1 MPKPDQPPDTR
12 PFRSPHDALEEW
24 QLRVEMLNDPGT
36 RVCRRCVPD
45 PHLWA
50 EAVAGAHDAPESK
63 CAFCGTAAV
72 SVSYEDLAVV
82 VERVIGEL
90 FVTVAESGAYH
101 DDGEWSER
109 VEDVADLA
117 QELLDG
123 AVDDDVLAPLGS
135 FVADRNAVDHGFVR
149 QRDVWASLYDLD
161 EGEWR
166 HFMARAR
173 SGDIAAGSESLF
185 TDLRDDTLALFRR
198 IEQTAELNGL
208 FKQATP
214 VLWRCRPAK
223 PGVAYT
229 TGADLGT
236 APAGRG
242 FEGRLNAAGHS
253 VFYGSTTLRGAVLE
267 ARQHGADG
275 GLWAGR
281 FAPSRPLYHL
291 DVMEPPELPS
301 VFAPGAADSHDAWA
315 FLVRF
320 ARTLREPWHG
330 DDKHYRPTQIFTA
343 FLLARHEAL
352 RPDAVRY
359 ASSLDPMSENWA
371 VFADHDHCVDA
382 DGLPAS
388 NAHADDEVL
397 LLLDP
402 STAQL
407 VAVADQPYAA
417 CRGPT
422 ARPGSSLRRAR
433 RPVSAVARA
442 TRPVAA

>member
-72 SVSYEDLAVV
+72 SVSFEDLAVV

-229 TGADLGT
+229 TGADL
-236 APAGRG
+236 
-242 FEGRLNAAGHS
+242 
-253 VFYGSTTLRGAVLE
+253 
-267 ARQHGADG
+267 
-275 GLWAGR
+275 
-281 FAPSRPLYHL
+281 

-407 VAVADQPYAA
+407 VAVADQP
-417 CRGPT
+417 
-422 ARPGSSLRRAR
+422 
-433 RPVSAVARA
+433 
-442 TRPVAA
+442 

>member
-1 MPKPDQPPDTR
+1 MPPPDHPRPPR

-24 QLRVEMLNDPGT
+24 QLRVETLNDPGT

-45 PHLWA
+45 PHLWE
-50 EAVAGAHDAPESK
+50 EAAAGAHDALDAHDTADSD
-63 CAFCGTAAV
+63 CAFCGAAAETV
-72 SVSYEDLAVV
+72 SFEDLAVV

-90 FVTVAESGAYH
+90 YVTVEESGSYH
-101 DDGEWSER
+101 DGGEWSQR

-117 QELLDG
+117 QELLYG
-123 AVDDDVLAPLGS
+123 AVDDGVLAPLGA

-161 EGEWR
+161 EGKWR
-166 HFMARAR
+166 NFMARAR
-173 SGDIAAGSESLF
+173 AGDIAAGSETLF
-185 TDLRDDTLALFRR
+185 ADLSDDTLELFRR

-208 FKQATP
+208 FKQVTT

-236 APAGRG
+236 APYGLGTA
-242 FEGRLNAAGHS
+242 GRLNGAGHS

-267 ARQHGADG
+267 ARHHGADG

-281 FAPSRPLYHL
+281 FAPSRPLHHL
-291 DVMEPPELPS
+291 DVMEAPDLPS
-301 VFAPGAADSHDAWA
+301 VFAPGAADSHDAWS

-320 ARTLREPWHG
+320 ALTLREPWHG
-330 DDKHYRPTQIFTA
+330 DDAHYRPTQIFTA
-343 FLLARHEAL
+343 FLLARPEEL
-352 RPDAVRY
+352 RIDAVRY
-359 ASSLDPMSENWA
+359 ASSVDPASENWA
-371 VFADHDHCVDA
+371 VFADHDHCADA
-382 DGLPAS
+382 GADLLAGAQ
-388 NAHADDEVL
+388 ADDDEDVF

-407 VAVADQPYAA
+407 VTAADH
-417 CRGPT
+417 
-422 ARPGSSLRRAR
+422 L
-433 RPVSAVARA
+433 
-442 TRPVAA
+442 